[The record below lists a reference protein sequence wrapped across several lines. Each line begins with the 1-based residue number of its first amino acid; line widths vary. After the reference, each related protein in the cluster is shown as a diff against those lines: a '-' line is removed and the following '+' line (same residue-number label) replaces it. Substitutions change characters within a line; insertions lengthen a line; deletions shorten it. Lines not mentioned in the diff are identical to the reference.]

1 MKLSECTYGRL
12 VYSEKYGVGMVVG
25 ITNNCNSANIITR
38 MEIYNAIPVVQWAS
52 GETFGV
58 HPSELEIFEE

>member
-25 ITNNCNSANIITR
+25 ITNCCPGADATTR
-38 MEIYNAIPVVQWAS
+38 REVERAIPVIQWAS
-52 GETFGV
+52 GETSQI
-58 HPSELEIFEE
+58 HQRNIEIFEE

>member
-25 ITNNCNSANIITR
+25 ITNNCTSADVTTR
-38 MEIYNAIPVVQWAS
+38 REVERAIPVIQWAS
-52 GETFGV
+52 GETSPI
-58 HPSELEIFEE
+58 HPRNIEIFEE